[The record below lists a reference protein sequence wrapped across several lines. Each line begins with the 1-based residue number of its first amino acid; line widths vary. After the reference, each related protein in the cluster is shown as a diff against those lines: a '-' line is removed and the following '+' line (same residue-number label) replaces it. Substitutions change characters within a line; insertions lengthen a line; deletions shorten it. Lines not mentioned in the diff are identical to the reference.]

1 MLVIPEWAVRVV
13 AICVVFIAATV
24 LAIRVLRRSERG
36 GRKRRADQAERV
48 EELERRVGELE
59 AGRQRV
65 AELEERLDFA
75 ERLLA
80 RQRDASRVGPARS

>member
-1 MLVIPEWAVRVV
+1 VLGIPDWALGVGVICIACFVGIALMVRLLPES
-13 AICVVFIAATV
+13 
-24 LAIRVLRRSERG
+24 LRRGKKHTTDG
-36 GRKRRADQAERV
+36 GGRV

-80 RQRDASRVGPARS
+80 RQRDAQRVGPGKS